1 MKRRIEGRGFLKD
14 LAKGMREEALR
25 RQYDLSVEL
34 LRAACNQFREI
45 RQRRLQAILDDIE
58 LGMTDDQLMEKYQ
71 LTRAGVGI
79 LGITAQIGEVKTIVV
94 LGDKFGLVA
103 PFEFQAECRWT
114 GTQEPHG
121 DPCAGFRITEIS
133 DQDYGFL
140 VDQIM
145 FYIRRY
151 NTDRAHPFKW
161 TYTGKVLAA

>member
-79 LGITAQIGEVKTIVV
+79 LGSTAHIGDVKTIVV

-103 PFEFQAECRWT
+103 PFEFQVECRWT
-114 GTQEPHG
+114 GTQELHG
-121 DPCAGFRITEIS
+121 DPFAGFRITEIS

-140 VDQIM
+140 KEFIG
-145 FYIRRY
+145 
-151 NTDRAHPFKW
+151 H
-161 TYTGKVLAA
+161 YTFATEPY